1 MPNELYCLVNANGA
15 VIKGPDVLPKDW
27 VHDGQTYLSFDK
39 IDDPTE
45 FGWYPVEY
53 AEVPSEQRLVNS
65 YFALDGA
72 VVRQMGD
79 LEDIPPP
86 PIIIPQEVSE
96 TQFIRACTQL
106 GIITA
111 LEGEGYLARGELP
124 AIMSGALDTLEEP
137 YKTDARLKAIGSSSF
152 SREDPVFDLLVL
164 SGVATDEQIDG
175 VFTLAGSLT

>member
-39 IDDPTE
+39 IDNPTE

-53 AEVPSEQRLVNS
+53 AEVPSGQRLVNS

-86 PIIIPQEVSE
+86 PIIVPSVVTEV
-96 TQFIRACTQL
+96 QFIRACVQMQ
-106 GIITA
+106 IITA
-111 LEGEGYLARGELP
+111 AEGEAYLARGELP
-124 AIMSGALDTLEEP
+124 TIMADTIAQLSEAQQV
-137 YKTDARLKAIGSSSF
+137 DARLKAIGSANF
-152 SREDPVFDLLVL
+152 ERADEIFTALVA
-164 SGVATDEQIDG
+164 VEAATSEQIDA
-175 VFTLAGSLT
+175 VFILAGSLT